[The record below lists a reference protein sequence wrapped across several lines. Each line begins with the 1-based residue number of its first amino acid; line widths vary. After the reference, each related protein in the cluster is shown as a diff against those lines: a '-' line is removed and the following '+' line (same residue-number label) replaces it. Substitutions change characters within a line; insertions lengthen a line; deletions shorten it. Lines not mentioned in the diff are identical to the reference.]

1 MRPRLTAKTTDRY
14 PPNRYQLNRQLNRY
28 QSNRQLNRQL
38 NRYQPNKALTADIS
52 ASPAV
57 SVRSTRGPNRTACTP
72 A

>member
-1 MRPRLTAKTTDRY
+1 LRLRLTAKTTDRY
-14 PPNRYQLNRQLNRY
+14 PPNRQLNRQLNRY

>member
-14 PPNRYQLNRQLNRY
+14 PPNRYQPNRY

-38 NRYQPNKALTADIS
+38 KRYQPNKALTADIS